1 MTPTRLGNLAPS
13 HRTRVILTGLL
24 ILLFVAGSS
33 QAVPG
38 GIYGNEAK
46 GDTDVAKT
54 GCTCH
59 SGNEIAPDDSVT
71 VMVADAPYQYDST
84 KVYTMKIQI
93 IGGPEI
99 GGSAS
104 AGFSMR
110 VSDGALG
117 AAAGYENL
125 VQNGDDEFTLTHTE
139 AGNNPSDRAWMF
151 TWTPP
156 ESGSGDV
163 TFWLAGNSV
172 NGDGAPTGDA
182 WNRLSFSLGEG
193 EDSGSVRTIFAG
205 NGDVAPPAADHGHV
219 DLHHMG
225 APFRAHWLGLLGFGA
240 VVAVIVFCG
249 FFLRYG
255 FSRHYE
261 GRSNL
266 IRLRMKHLRR
276 GDQL

>member
-1 MTPTRLGNLAPS
+1 MSTST
-13 HRTRVILTGLL
+13 HRVRHILIGLL
-24 ILLFVAGSS
+24 VVLLIAGST
-33 QAVPG
+33 QARPSGIFGDEAEG
-38 GIYGNEAK
+38 G
-46 GDTDVAKT
+46 TDVAKT

-59 SGNEIAPDDSVT
+59 SGNAIAPDDTVT
-71 VMVADAPYQYDST
+71 VLIADVPYNYVADQG
-84 KVYTMKIQI
+84 YTLVIEI

-110 VSDGALG
+110 VSEGSLSAG
-117 AAAGYENL
+117 PGYEDM
-125 VQNGDDEFTLTHTE
+125 VQNGDDSTTLTHTD
-139 AGNNPSDRAWMF
+139 AGSNPTDRAW
-151 TWTPP
+151 TIVWTAPIATT
-156 ESGSGDV
+156 GDV

-172 NGDGAPTGDA
+172 DGDGSPGGDA

-193 EDSGSVRTIFAG
+193 DDSGGARTIFAG
-205 NGDVAPPAADHGHV
+205 NGDVTPPAAEGGHV

-240 VVAVIVFCG
+240 VVAVILFCG

-266 IRLRMKHLRR
+266 VRLRMKHLRR

>member
-1 MTPTRLGNLAPS
+1 MTSTN
-13 HRTRVILTGLL
+13 RTRHVLVGLL
-24 ILLFVAGSS
+24 IVLFVAGSS
-33 QAVPG
+33 QAVPS
-38 GIYGNEAK
+38 GIVGNQAE
-46 GDTDVAKT
+46 GETDVAKT

-59 SGNEIAPDDSVT
+59 SGNSIAPDDSVT
-71 VMVADAPYQYDST
+71 VMISDVPYQYVSENT
-84 KVYTMKIQI
+84 YVMKIQI

-104 AGFSMR
+104 AGFSLR
-110 VSDGALG
+110 VSDGFLG
-117 AAAGYENL
+117 AGQGYEDM
-125 VQNGDDEFTLTHTE
+125 VQNGDGDVTTLTHTE
-139 AGNNPSDRAWMF
+139 AGNNPSDRSWLF
-151 TWTPP
+151 TWTSPS
-156 ESGSGDV
+156 SGSGDI

-193 EDSGSVRTIFAG
+193 DDNGMTRAVFAG

>member
-1 MTPTRLGNLAPS
+1 MAASNKRLLRVLTGVLI
-13 HRTRVILTGLL
+13 VIL
-24 ILLFVAGSS
+24 IAGSS
-33 QAVPG
+33 QGRPG
-38 GIYGNEAK
+38 GIYGDEAE
-46 GDTDVAKT
+46 GGTDVAKN

-59 SGNEIAPDDSVT
+59 SGNAVAPDDTVT
-71 VMVADAPYQYDST
+71 VMIVDVPYHYSSGT
-84 KVYTMKIQI
+84 SYPLKIQI

-99 GGSAS
+99 GGVSS

-110 VSDGALG
+110 VEAGELTSD
-117 AAAGYENL
+117 AGYESM
-125 VQNGDDEFTLTHTE
+125 VQNGDDGTTLTHTE
-139 AGNNPSDRAWMF
+139 EGSNPSDRAWDIV
-151 TWTPP
+151 WIAP
-156 ESGSGDV
+156 ESGTGDV

-182 WNRLSFSLGEG
+182 WNRLSFTLGEG
-193 EDSGSVRTIFAG
+193 EDNGNTRTIFAG
-205 NGDVAPPAADHGHV
+205 NGDVKPPEAEGGHV

-240 VVAVIVFCG
+240 VVLVILFCG

>member
-1 MTPTRLGNLAPS
+1 MQASTHRL
-13 HRTRVILTGLL
+13 RRILIGLL
-24 ILLFVAGSS
+24 VVLLIAGST
-33 QAVPG
+33 QARPTGITGDEAEG
-38 GIYGNEAK
+38 G
-46 GDTDVAKT
+46 TDVAIT

-71 VMVADAPYQYDST
+71 VMIADAPYSY
-84 KVYTMKIQI
+84 VAGGEYTMQIEI

-110 VSDGALG
+110 VSEGVLSAG
-117 AAAGYENL
+117 PGYEDM
-125 VQNGDDEFTLTHTE
+125 VQNGDEVTTLTHTD
-139 AGNNPSDRAWMF
+139 AGSNPTDRAWTF
-151 TWTPP
+151 IWTAP
-156 ESGSGDV
+156 ETGSGDV

-172 NGDGAPTGDA
+172 DGDGAPIGDA

-193 EDSGSVRTIFAG
+193 EDNGAKRTIFAG
-205 NGDVAPPAADHGHV
+205 NGDVAPPEAEGGHV

-240 VVAVIVFCG
+240 VVTVILFCG

>member
-1 MTPTRLGNLAPS
+1 MPASTQ
-13 HRTRVILTGLL
+13 RVRHILVGLL
-24 ILLFVAGSS
+24 VVVLIAGST
-33 QAVPG
+33 QARPSGITGDEAEG
-38 GIYGNEAK
+38 G
-46 GDTDVAKT
+46 TDVAKT

-59 SGNEIAPDDSVT
+59 SGNAIAPDDSVT
-71 VMVADAPYQYDST
+71 VLVAEVPYHFAPDQA
-84 KVYTMKIQI
+84 YTLIIEI

-99 GGSAS
+99 GGTAS
-104 AGFSMR
+104 GGFSMR
-110 VSDGALG
+110 VSDGILSAG
-117 AAAGYENL
+117 PGYEDM
-125 VQNGDDEFTLTHTE
+125 VQNGDDAMTLTHTE
-139 AGNNPSDRAWMF
+139 AGSNPTDRS
-151 TWTPP
+151 WTIVWTAPA
-156 ESGSGDV
+156 SGGGDV

-172 NGDGAPTGDA
+172 DGDGSPAGDA

-193 EDSGSVRTIFAG
+193 DDSGNTRTIFAG
-205 NGDVAPPAADHGHV
+205 DGDVTPPAADHGHV

-240 VVAVIVFCG
+240 VVAVILFCG

-266 IRLRMKHLRR
+266 VRLRMKHLRR

>member
-1 MTPTRLGNLAPS
+1 MSASTHHVR
-13 HRTRVILTGLL
+13 HILIGLL
-24 ILLFVAGSS
+24 VVLLIAGST
-33 QAVPG
+33 QARPA
-38 GIYGNEAK
+38 GITGNEAE
-46 GDTDVAKT
+46 GETDVAKT

-59 SGNEIAPDDSVT
+59 SGNAIAPDDSVT
-71 VMVADAPYQYDST
+71 VMIADVPYHFAADQL
-84 KVYTMKIQI
+84 YTLKIEI

-99 GGSAS
+99 GGTAS
-104 AGFSMR
+104 AGFSLR
-110 VSDGALG
+110 TSGGALSAG
-117 AAAGYENL
+117 AGYEDM
-125 VQNGDDEFTLTHTE
+125 VQNGEDSTTLTHTE
-139 AGNNPSDRAWMF
+139 AGSNPTDRS
-151 TWTPP
+151 WTIVWTAPTT
-156 ESGSGDV
+156 GGGDV
-163 TFWLAGNSV
+163 IFWLAGNSV

-193 EDSGSVRTIFAG
+193 TDSGSTRTIFAG
-205 NGDVAPPAADHGHV
+205 NGDVAPPAAESGHV

-240 VVAVIVFCG
+240 VIAVILFCG

-266 IRLRMKHLRR
+266 VRLRMKHLRR

>member
-1 MTPTRLGNLAPS
+1 MSTPA
-13 HRTRVILTGLL
+13 HRVRHILVGLL
-24 ILLFVAGSS
+24 VVLLIAGST
-33 QAVPG
+33 QARPVGITGDEAEG
-38 GIYGNEAK
+38 G
-46 GDTDVAKT
+46 TDVAKT

-59 SGNEIAPDDSVT
+59 SGNAIAPDDSVT
-71 VMVADAPYQYDST
+71 VMIADVPYNFEAGQ
-84 KVYTMKIQI
+84 VYAVKIEI

-99 GGSAS
+99 GGTAS
-104 AGFSMR
+104 AGFSLR
-110 VSDGALG
+110 VSDGSLSAG
-117 AAAGYENL
+117 SGYEEM
-125 VQNGDDEFTLTHTE
+125 VQNGDDGTTLTHTE
-139 AGNNPSDRAWMF
+139 AGNNPTDRAWMI
-151 TWTPP
+151 TWTAPVT
-156 ESGSGDV
+156 GSGDV

-172 NGDGAPTGDA
+172 NGDGSPTGDS

-193 EDSGSVRTIFAG
+193 MDSGSTRTIFAG
-205 NGDVAPPAADHGHV
+205 NGDVAPPAAEGGHV

-240 VVAVIVFCG
+240 VVAVILFCG

-266 IRLRMKHLRR
+266 VRLRMKHLRR

>member
-1 MTPTRLGNLAPS
+1 MAPARLGNLS
-13 HRTRVILTGLL
+13 STHRTRVLLTGLL
-24 ILLFVAGSS
+24 ILLFVAGST
-33 QAVPG
+33 QAVPS
-38 GIYGNEAK
+38 GIYGNEAE

-59 SGNEIAPDDSVT
+59 SGNAIAPDDSVT
-71 VMVADAPYQYDST
+71 VMIADVPFQYAAGT
-84 KVYTMKIQI
+84 EYTMKIQI

-110 VSDGALG
+110 VSNGALG
-117 AAAGYENL
+117 AGAGYEL
-125 VQNGDDEFTLTHTE
+125 MVQNGDDTFTLTHTD
-139 AGNNPSDRAWMF
+139 AGNNPSDRSWMF
-151 TWTPP
+151 TWTAP
-156 ESGSGDV
+156 ESGSGDI

-193 EDSGSVRTIFAG
+193 EDNGATRTIFAG

>member
-1 MTPTRLGNLAPS
+1 MG
-13 HRTRVILTGLL
+13 V
-24 ILLFVAGSS
+24 
-33 QAVPG
+33 
-38 GIYGNEAK
+38 
-46 GDTDVAKT
+46 
-54 GCTCH
+54 
-59 SGNEIAPDDSVT
+59 
-71 VMVADAPYQYDST
+71 
-84 KVYTMKIQI
+84 
-93 IGGPEI
+93 
-99 GGSAS
+99 
-104 AGFSMR
+104 
-110 VSDGALG
+110 
-117 AAAGYENL
+117 
-125 VQNGDDEFTLTHTE
+125 
-139 AGNNPSDRAWMF
+139 
-151 TWTPP
+151 
-156 ESGSGDV
+156 
-163 TFWLAGNSV
+163 
-172 NGDGAPTGDA
+172 
-182 WNRLSFSLGEG
+182 G

>member
-1 MTPTRLGNLAPS
+1 MSTLTHRSRQLA
-13 HRTRVILTGLL
+13 IGLL
-24 ILLFVAGSS
+24 VVLLIAGST
-33 QAVPG
+33 QARPSGIIGDEAEG
-38 GIYGNEAK
+38 G
-46 GDTDVAKT
+46 TDVAKS

-59 SGNEIAPDDSVT
+59 SGNAIAPDDSVT
-71 VMVADAPYQYDST
+71 VMLVDVPFLYAADN
-84 KVYTMKIQI
+84 VYSMKIEI

-99 GGSAS
+99 GGEAS

-110 VSDGALG
+110 VSSGSLNAD
-117 AAAGYENL
+117 AGYEDM
-125 VQNGDDEFTLTHTE
+125 VQNGDDSTTLTHTD
-139 AGNNPSDRAWMF
+139 AGKNPTDRAWMI
-151 TWTPP
+151 TWTAP
-156 ESGSGDV
+156 STGSGDV

-182 WNRLSFSLGEG
+182 WNRLSFDLGEG
-193 EDSGSVRTIFAG
+193 EDSGATRDIWKG
-205 NGDVAPPAADHGHV
+205 NGDAAPAAADGGHV

-240 VVAVIVFCG
+240 VVAVIIFCG

-266 IRLRMKHLRR
+266 LRLRMKHLRR

>member
-1 MTPTRLGNLAPS
+1 MSTSTQ
-13 HRTRVILTGLL
+13 RVRHILIGLL
-24 ILLFVAGSS
+24 VVLLIAGSS
-33 QAVPG
+33 QARPSGITG
-38 GIYGNEAK
+38 GEAE
-46 GDTDVAKT
+46 GGTDVAKT

-59 SGNEIAPDDSVT
+59 SGNAIAPDDSVT
-71 VMVADAPYQYDST
+71 VMVVDVPYQYAADQI
-84 KVYTMKIQI
+84 YALKIEI

-99 GGSAS
+99 GGTAS
-104 AGFSMR
+104 GGFSLL
-110 VSDGALG
+110 VSDGALSAG
-117 AAAGYENL
+117 AGYEDM
-125 VQNGDDEFTLTHTE
+125 VQNGDDATSLTHTQ
-139 AGNNPSDRAWMF
+139 AGSNPTDRAWMIV
-151 TWTPP
+151 WTAPAT
-156 ESGSGDV
+156 GSGDV

-172 NGDGAPTGDA
+172 DGDGAPIGDA

-193 EDSGSVRTIFAG
+193 EDSGNTRTIFAG
-205 NGDVAPPAADHGHV
+205 NGDVAPPAAESDHI

-240 VVAVIVFCG
+240 VVAVILFCG

-266 IRLRMKHLRR
+266 VRLRMKHLRR

>member
-1 MTPTRLGNLAPS
+1 MSAST
-13 HRTRVILTGLL
+13 HRVRHILVGLL
-24 ILLFVAGSS
+24 VVLLIAGST
-33 QAVPG
+33 QARPTGITGDEAEG
-38 GIYGNEAK
+38 G
-46 GDTDVAKT
+46 TDVAKT

-59 SGNEIAPDDSVT
+59 SGNVISPDDSVT
-71 VMVADAPYQYDST
+71 VMIADVPYHFSADQL
-84 KVYTMKIQI
+84 YTLKIEI

-99 GGSAS
+99 GGTAS
-104 AGFSMR
+104 AGFSLR
-110 VSDGALG
+110 VSDGMLSAG
-117 AAAGYENL
+117 AGYEDM
-125 VQNGDDEFTLTHTE
+125 VQNGDDSTTLTHTE
-139 AGNNPSDRAWMF
+139 AGSNPTDRS
-151 TWTPP
+151 WTIVWTAPTTA
-156 ESGSGDV
+156 GGDV

-193 EDSGSVRTIFAG
+193 EDSGSTRTIFAG
-205 NGDVAPPAADHGHV
+205 NGDVAPPAAESGHV

-240 VVAVIVFCG
+240 VIAVILFCG

-266 IRLRMKHLRR
+266 VRLRMKHLRR

>member
-1 MTPTRLGNLAPS
+1 MFTLTHRSRHLA
-13 HRTRVILTGLL
+13 IGLL
-24 ILLFVAGSS
+24 IVVLIAGST
-33 QAVPG
+33 QARPS
-38 GIYGNEAK
+38 GITGDEAE

-59 SGNEIAPDDSVT
+59 SGNAIAPDDSVT
-71 VMVADAPYQYDST
+71 VMVVDVPYHYSAGQ
-84 KVYTMKIQI
+84 VYSLAIEI
-93 IGGPEI
+93 IGGPDV

-117 AAAGYENL
+117 ADAGYEDM
-125 VQNGDDEFTLTHTE
+125 VQNGDDATSLTHTD
-139 AGNNPSDRAWMF
+139 AGKNPTDRAWMI
-151 TWTPP
+151 TWTAP
-156 ESGSGDV
+156 ETGSGDV

-172 NGDGAPTGDA
+172 DGDGSPTGDA

-193 EDSGSVRTIFAG
+193 DDSGATRTIFAG
-205 NGDVAPPAADHGHV
+205 NGDVAPPAAESGHV

-225 APFRAHWLGLLGFGA
+225 AAFRAHWLGLLGFGA
-240 VVAVIVFCG
+240 VVAVIIFCG

-266 IRLRMKHLRR
+266 LRLRMKHLRR